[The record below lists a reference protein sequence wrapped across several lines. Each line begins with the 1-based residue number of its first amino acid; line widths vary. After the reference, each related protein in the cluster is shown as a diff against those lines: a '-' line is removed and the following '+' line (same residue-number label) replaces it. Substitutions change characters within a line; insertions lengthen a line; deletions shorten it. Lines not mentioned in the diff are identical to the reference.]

1 MAKQISVTLYTNR
14 KGAERVG
21 LQMSAAD
28 ARALANGGDEAKPVH
43 ALLVA
48 ELAGLFAEADQAQ
61 KAS

>member
-1 MAKQISVTLYTNR
+1 MAKQITTSSYTNR